1 MDVRQINEC
10 ATWEALADRVMAP
23 LPQRWIYGE
32 TAKRLGREVRRLCI
46 FDNTGPIATPIAI
59 AQIVMRTKFGMRTS
73 LLSRGP
79 LFLPECP
86 QHIQRAALTS
96 VRRALPFGIHLMTC
110 ETRLRRIGLT
120 AAPEVVELDLSQE
133 LASLRAGMHGKW
145 RNALKKA
152 ESTRLKVAQLQPSPG
167 VLMPL
172 LRTEKSRQAKGR
184 YRGLPPEFMLAVQD
198 VAPKSLRLF
207 SASDAQMLFV
217 IHGTSASYQIGHTGS
232 EGRALNA
239 HNLILWEAIQRLKSE
254 GVLRL
259 DLGTL
264 DRNKAPDLA
273 RFKLRSG
280 AQARHLAPAA
290 LM

>member
-1 MDVRQINEC
+1 MDVREIRKR
-10 ATWEALADRVMAP
+10 ADWEALADRVMAP
-23 LPQRWIYGE
+23 LQQRWIYGE
-32 TAKRLGREVRRLCI
+32 TAKRLGCEVIRLCV
-46 FDNTGPIATPIAI
+46 FDRNHPIATPLAI
-59 AQIVMRTKFGMRTS
+59 AQVVMRTKFGIRTS
-73 LLSRGP
+73 LLTRGP

-86 QHIQRAALTS
+86 QSMQRDALAS
-96 VRRALPFGIHLMTC
+96 LRRALPFGVHLMTA
-110 ETRLRRIGLT
+110 ETRLRRMGLT
-120 AAPEVVELDLSQE
+120 AAPEVVELDLSKDLE
-133 LASLRAGMHGKW
+133 TLRAGMHGKW

-152 ESTRLKVAQLQPSPG
+152 EGTGMKVAQLQPSLG
-167 VLMPL
+167 MLMPL
-172 LRTEKSRQAKGR
+172 LRAEKDRQAQGR
-184 YRGLPPEFMLAVQD
+184 YRGLPPEFMLAMQE

-217 IHGTSASYQIGHTGS
+217 SHGTSASYQIGHTGA

-239 HNLILWEAIQRLKSE
+239 HNLILWQAIRRLKSE

-264 DRNKAPDLA
+264 DRDKAPDLA

-280 AQARHLAPAA
+280 AEARHLAPAA